1 MKETRQCF
9 KRNVKGFVVGLVF
22 IFMGLLMPQTSVNSI
37 AATDEAKAIV
47 KEELKEMVL
56 TADETHHDVLK
67 YNLTWKELYSIWT
80 DLETGDCYDAVNCYD
95 TIAIQTT
102 RSGNYIS
109 TIYLY
114 MQAGSSFEE
123 NFATFNAKTQEIL
136 SGLQSGMTDADKA
149 LYIHDEIDKITSYKN
164 IGYASYHACGPLV
177 YGQAMCEGYAN
188 AYIYLLTKAGIT
200 AYEGGS
206 NSMNHAWVYV
216 QLDGEFYN
224 VDITW
229 DDTRRT
235 GSTLNGA
242 FDHNYFLRSDS
253 EFTSMNH
260 YSFYCIGHDDVTA
273 TSSKYSNSFIH
284 SVAGSLY
291 YYDGYWYYADG
302 SSVKCATLTD
312 STGNEVFTASGNV
325 QLVSIT
331 DGIISYKVGSTDYTY
346 NLVMGSNENTEEAT
360 VEEQA
365 INANIEEST
374 TSDSATTETST
385 TTAVTT
391 TETTAKYYLVKE
403 GGSRTNYSSSNYIS
417 LGTGTIKEA
426 VKIQND
432 SDAIEA
438 NLGTVPDYS
447 SYVTDNNYIEW
458 YSIKKEA
465 DGWHVDGQIMTK
477 ETTTDD
483 ATEAASET
491 INTDTVNDSSED
503 SETEEDADT
512 TEDSETE
519 DTASTSTSDT
529 STTNTSTTNTSNNTS
544 TTNTSSSTTTTGITA
559 KYCLL
564 KEGGSRTNYS
574 SSNYILLGKGTIR
587 EAIRIKDNEEAILA
601 ILLDIPDY
609 SDYVKEGYH
618 VEWYS
623 VKKEADGWHVD
634 GEVVK
639 DLVVEEEVEEEEVV
653 EEISTA
659 TTNETVTTT
668 DENTETESETVTTE
682 TETTADA
689 ETTDTEVSEVD
700 LSVCTVAKFYLAKGS
715 RTNYSASNYISLGNG
730 YIVEAVKI
738 QNDEEAIIA
747 NLAQIPDYS
756 SYLTENQRVEWY
768 SIKKEAD
775 GWHVDGQ
782 IVSAE

>member
-1 MKETRQCF
+1 MRETRQCF
-9 KRNVKGFVVGLVF
+9 KRNVKGFIAGMAF
-22 IFMGLLMPQTSVNSI
+22 IFIGLLLMPQTSVNSI

-67 YNLTWKELYSIWT
+67 YKLTWKELYAIWT

-114 MQAGSSFEE
+114 MQFGSSFEE

-188 AYIYLLTKAGIT
+188 AYIYLLSKAGIT

-216 QLDGEFYN
+216 KLDGEFYN

-242 FDHNYFLRSDS
+242 FDHKYFLRTDS

-346 NLVMGSNENTEEAT
+346 NLVMGSNEKTEEAT
-360 VEEQA
+360 VEEQT
-365 INANIEEST
+365 INANIEESA

-385 TTAVTT
+385 NTAVTT

-403 GGSRTNYSSSNYIS
+403 GGSRTNYKASNYIS
-417 LGTGTIKEA
+417 LGAGTIKEA

-447 SYVTDNNYIEW
+447 SYVTENNYIEW
-458 YSIKKEA
+458 YSIKKEN

-483 ATEAASET
+483 STEAVSPE
-491 INTDTVNDSSED
+491 NVNNSSED
-503 SETEEDADT
+503 TDTTEDADT
-512 TEDSETE
+512 EENADTEEDVDTQEDTSKTEDSEKE
-519 DTASTSTSDT
+519 DTTST
-529 STTNTSTTNTSNNTS
+529 TTNTSTNTS
-544 TTNTSSSTTTTGITA
+544 TSTSTTTTGITA
-559 KYCLL
+559 KYYLV

-574 SSNYILLGKGTIR
+574 SSNYIRLGSGTIK

-609 SDYVKEGYH
+609 SKYVKDGYH

-634 GEVVK
+634 GEIIK
-639 DLVVEEEVEEEEVV
+639 DEIVEEVEEEEVEEEV
-653 EEISTA
+653 EEVVETVVEA
-659 TTNETVTTT
+659 TNETTEEATE
-668 DENTETESETVTTE
+668 ENTEATE
-682 TETTADA
+682 TETTEIDFS
-689 ETTDTEVSEVD
+689 T
-700 LSVCTVAKFYLAKGS
+700 CTVAKFYLAKGS

-782 IVSAE
+782 IVSE

>member
-9 KRNVKGFVVGLVF
+9 KRNVKGFIVGLVF

-67 YNLTWKELYSIWT
+67 YKLTWNELYAIWK

-114 MQAGSSFEE
+114 MQFGSSFEE

-177 YGQAMCEGYAN
+177 YGQSMCEGYAN

-242 FDHNYFLRSDS
+242 FDHKYFLRTDS

-346 NLVMGSNENTEEAT
+346 NLVMGSNEKTEEAT

-365 INANIEEST
+365 INADVEEST
-374 TSDSATTETST
+374 TSDSATTATST

-403 GGSRTNYSSSNYIS
+403 GGSRTNYKASNYIS
-417 LGTGTIKEA
+417 LGTGTIREA

-491 INTDTVNDSSED
+491 INTDT
-503 SETEEDADT
+503 
-512 TEDSETE
+512 
-519 DTASTSTSDT
+519 ASTSTS
-529 STTNTSTTNTSNNTS
+529 
-544 TTNTSSSTTTTGITA
+544 NTSSSTTTTGITA

-609 SDYVKEGYH
+609 SDYVKDGYH

-623 VKKEADGWHVD
+623 VKKEVDGWHVD

-639 DLVVEEEVEEEEVV
+639 DLVEEEEVV

-782 IVSAE
+782 IVSVE